1 MPFWTEQDITPKL
14 KDRFFVLIN
23 NELLITAKSVNKPE
37 LTFDNKEYKMI
48 NHHFKYPGLPKWNTV
63 KITFVDMTG
72 SGTEIATP
80 SGTANL
86 NAAEYLLG
94 LATTGGY
101 TNPDKTG
108 MVSKQD
114 MAKAL
119 GDVVIQQISP
129 TALGEESNL
138 KIKVTEEWKLVN
150 PIIKTLTWGDLAYG
164 DDGLV
169 EYSLELDYD
178 YAELSKGQNAFG
190 SPDVDTA
197 TEETEE

>member
-86 NAAEYLLG
+86 TAAEYLLG
-94 LATTGGY
+94 WPLQEDT
-101 TNPDKTG
+101 
-108 MVSKQD
+108 
-114 MAKAL
+114 L
-119 GDVVIQQISP
+119 IQI
-129 TALGEESNL
+129 
-138 KIKVTEEWKLVN
+138 KLV
-150 PIIKTLTWGDLAYG
+150 WYQ
-164 DDGLV
+164 
-169 EYSLELDYD
+169 
-178 YAELSKGQNAFG
+178 SKIWLKL
-190 SPDVDTA
+190 
-197 TEETEE
+197 